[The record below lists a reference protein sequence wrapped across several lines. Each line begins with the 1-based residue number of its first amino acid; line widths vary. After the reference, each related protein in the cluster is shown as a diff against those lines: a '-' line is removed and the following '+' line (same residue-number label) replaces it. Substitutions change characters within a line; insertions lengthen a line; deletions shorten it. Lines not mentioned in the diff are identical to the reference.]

1 MSWVLD
7 FADNFKAS
15 ITYCSNKYNYFQKIK
30 KKMITIA
37 HSCNLIREM
46 ESIKTGEF

>member
-1 MSWVLD
+1 MSGVLD

-30 KKMITIA
+30 KKDDNDCTFM
-37 HSCNLIREM
+37 
-46 ESIKTGEF
+46 